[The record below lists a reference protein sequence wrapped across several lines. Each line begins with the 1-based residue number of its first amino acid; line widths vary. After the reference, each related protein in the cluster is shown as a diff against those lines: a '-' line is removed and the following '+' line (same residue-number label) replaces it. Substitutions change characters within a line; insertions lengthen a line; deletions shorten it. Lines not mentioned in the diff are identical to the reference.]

1 MGKSVFFLSLTAR
14 ETVSPDNG
22 GYCEIAMTEPYFQS
36 RLLEQS
42 AVLRV
47 IAVSMSRD
55 KMVFQTRILSMFKLH
70 YSLLTFAFGT
80 RRFNKF

>member
-1 MGKSVFFLSLTAR
+1 MGKSVFFFLSLTAR

-47 IAVSMSRD
+47 TAVSMSRD

-70 YSLLTFAFGT
+70 YSLNFAFGT
-80 RRFNKF
+80 RRFSKF